1 MKVALRK
8 RIALC
13 PLLLLLLL
21 TPRAYAN
28 MAAPANPDVG
38 TAITFEKNQEL
49 AVTSEVLDITVKG
62 AKAEIVATYT
72 MENTTDQRV
81 DTPTMFLSPN
91 VEVGNVTVLVDG
103 QEAPVVVESYALGDV
118 TQIDTQDWQYVV
130 LDGETAAVG
139 ERQTV
144 DTILFALE
152 FEPHQRYD
160 VVVSYTYRL
169 GGYPD
174 YDYNVKRGT
183 LEYYLRPAALWKD
196 FSNLTINLRLDEDMP
211 VLQDSNLEFEEVGP
225 RTYQY
230 TSDTLPE
237 ENLYLVVDQSW
248 WQELLSTFKSPYL
261 AMYAMYFVPV
271 IVVVVACVGVVVWM
285 VRRMAHRNH
294 RL

>member
-1 MKVALRK
+1 MKVIPRK
-8 RIALC
+8 LAALC

-21 TPRAYAN
+21 TPKAYAN

-38 TAITFEKNQEL
+38 TAITFENNQEL

-72 MENTTDQRV
+72 MENTTDQQV
-81 DTPTMFLSPN
+81 VTPSMFLSPN
-91 VEVGNVTVLVDG
+91 VEAGDVTVLVDG
-103 QEAPVVVESYALGDV
+103 QEVPVVVESYTLGDV

-130 LDGETAAVG
+130 LDGEAAGVG
-139 ERQTV
+139 QGQTV

-152 FEPHQRYD
+152 FEPRQQYD

-196 FSNLTINLRLDEDMP
+196 FSNLTINLHLDEDMP
-211 VLQDSNLEFEEVGP
+211 VLQDSNLEFEKVAP

-230 TSDTLPE
+230 VSDTLPE
-237 ENLYLVVDQSW
+237 ENLRIESC
-248 WQELLSTFKSPYL
+248 K
-261 AMYAMYFVPV
+261 
-271 IVVVVACVGVVVWM
+271 
-285 VRRMAHRNH
+285 
-294 RL
+294 

>member
-1 MKVALRK
+1 MKVIPRK
-8 RIALC
+8 LVALC

-21 TPRAYAN
+21 TPKAHAN

-38 TAITFEKNQEL
+38 TAITFENNQEL

-72 MENTTDQRV
+72 MENTTDQQV
-81 DTPTMFLSPN
+81 VTSSMFLSPN
-91 VEVGNVTVLVDG
+91 VEAGNVTVLVDG
-103 QEAPVVVESYALGDV
+103 QEVPVVVESYTLGDV

-130 LDGETAAVG
+130 LDGEAADVG
-139 ERQTV
+139 QGQTV

-152 FEPHQRYD
+152 FEPHQQYD
-160 VVVSYTYRL
+160 VVVSYIYRL

-183 LEYYLRPAALWKD
+183 SEYYLRPAALWKD
-196 FSNLTINLRLDEDMP
+196 FSNLTINLHLDEDMP
-211 VLQDSNLEFEEVGP
+211 VLQDSNLEFEKVAP

-230 TSDTLPE
+230 VSDTLPE
-237 ENLYLVVDQSW
+237 ENLRIEVDQSW
-248 WQELLSTFKSPYL
+248 WQELLGFFQNPYL
-261 AMYAMYFVPV
+261 AVYVMYFVPV
-271 IVVVVACVGVVVWM
+271 IVVVVACVGGVIWM
-285 VRRMAHRNH
+285 VRRMARRNK